1 MTQKPIPIQ
10 PASRG
15 FFFRSKFFKEST
27 MTDTTKTKAVKEAPL
42 TASQVQLNL
51 NDTSTNNQHQIILSA
66 LRERPQSTIE
76 LRHVYGIMMPAA
88 RIKELRGMGYRID
101 TVRVV
106 EYTPDN
112 IKHHAVAKYVQRGV
126 SHE

>member
-1 MTQKPIPIQ
+1 MKNFNDDNQKKGAAFEAT
-10 PASRG
+10 PA
-15 FFFRSKFFKEST
+15 K
-27 MTDTTKTKAVKEAPL
+27 P
-42 TASQVQLNL
+42 LNL
-51 NDTSTNNQHQIILSA
+51 NNTSTNNQHQIILSA
-66 LRERPQSTIE
+66 LRERPQSTIA

-88 RIKELRGMGYRID
+88 RIKELRDMGNRID

-112 IKHHAVAKYVQRGV
+112 IKHHAVAKYVLRGA

>member
-1 MTQKPIPIQ
+1 
-10 PASRG
+10 
-15 FFFRSKFFKEST
+15 
-27 MTDTTKTKAVKEAPL
+27 MTDTNKTKAVRAATQ
-42 TASQVQLNL
+42 TASQNKLNP

-66 LRERPQSTIE
+66 LREQPQSTIA

-88 RIKELRGMGYRID
+88 RIKELRDMSYRID

-112 IKHHAVAKYVQRGV
+112 IKHHAVAKYVLRGA

>member
-1 MTQKPIPIQ
+1 MNDFEDAKKKGAAFEAT
-10 PASRG
+10 PA
-15 FFFRSKFFKEST
+15 K
-27 MTDTTKTKAVKEAPL
+27 L
-42 TASQVQLNL
+42 LNP
-51 NDTSTNNQHQIILSA
+51 NNTSTNNQHQIILSA
-66 LRERPQSTIE
+66 LRERPQSTIA

-88 RIKELRGMGYRID
+88 RIKELRDMSYRID

-112 IKHHAVAKYVQRGV
+112 IKHHAVAKYVLRGA

>member
-1 MTQKPIPIQ
+1 M
-10 PASRG
+10 ANN
-15 FFFRSKFFKEST
+15 EN
-27 MTDTTKTKAVKEAPL
+27 TKTKAVRAATQ
-42 TASQVQLNL
+42 TASQNQFNQH
-51 NDTSTNNQHQIILSA
+51 DTSTNNQHQIILSA
-66 LRERPQSTIE
+66 LRERPQSTIA

-88 RIKELRGMGYRID
+88 RIKELRDMGNCID

-112 IKHHAVAKYVQRGV
+112 IKHHAVAKYVLRGA